1 MKPSMK
7 SELSGF
13 MYLPKALTGNMNF
26 LGILQMHRPY
36 SFWTL
41 AI

>member
-1 MKPSMK
+1 MKLFMK

-13 MYLPKALTGNMNF
+13 MYLPKALTENMSF
-26 LGILQMHRPY
+26 LGILQIHRPY

-41 AI
+41 AV